1 LGARRNWPGPFS
13 FAFHE
18 SARMTSPG
26 VINWLRIAFI
36 AMIWG
41 SAFMVVRIALRD
53 FEPLTLAAGRITI
66 GAIALYGL
74 MRWRGIALPSVK
86 AVALWRVV
94 LLVGLLSS
102 AIPFALLSWGQQH
115 VPSAFAGMTMA
126 ALPIFVLPLAHFFV
140 PGERIFLRKL
150 IGFGVGFFGAVLL
163 IGTSGLG
170 LAEGPV
176 ETLARFACVAAAF
189 CYACGSIATRQC
201 PPINELAL
209 STSSLILA
217 SVVLLPIALLV
228 EGPPSPP
235 SISGLLAIGYLGLIP
250 TALAFI
256 IKVAV
261 IRSAGPSFM
270 TLTNYQVPV
279 WSVLAG
285 SFFLGETLP
294 ATLFVALALILLGVA
309 IIQANVLRRIFNRG
323 QPPTA

>member
-1 LGARRNWPGPFS
+1 
-13 FAFHE
+13 
-18 SARMTSPG
+18 MTSPG

-86 AVALWRVV
+86 AIALWRVV

-150 IGFGVGFFGAVLL
+150 IGFGVGFVGAVLL

-170 LAEGPV
+170 LAEGPL

-189 CYACGSIATRQC
+189 YYACGSIATRQC

-209 STSSLILA
+209 STGSLILA
-217 SVVLLPIALLV
+217 SVVILPIALLV

-285 SFFLGETLP
+285 SVFLGETLP

>member
-1 LGARRNWPGPFS
+1 
-13 FAFHE
+13 
-18 SARMTSPG
+18 MTSPG
-26 VINWLRIAFI
+26 VMNWLRIAFI

-41 SAFMVVRIALRD
+41 GAFVMVRIALRD

-66 GAIALYGL
+66 GAIALFCL
-74 MRWRGIALPSVK
+74 MRWRSIAVPSFK
-86 AVALWRVV
+86 DIALWRFV

-150 IGFGVGFFGAVLL
+150 IGFGVGFLGAMLL

-170 LAEGPV
+170 VAEGPV
-176 ETLARFACVAAAF
+176 ETLARFACVGAAF

-209 STSSLILA
+209 STGSLILA
-217 SVVLLPIALLV
+217 AVFLLPTALLV
-228 EGPPSPP
+228 EGLPELPSLT
-235 SISGLLAIGYLGLIP
+235 GLLAIGYLGLVP

-285 SFFLGETLP
+285 SLFLGETLP

-309 IIQANVLRRIFNRG
+309 IIQAGVLRRIFSRG
-323 QPPTA
+323 QPPKL

>member
-1 LGARRNWPGPFS
+1 
-13 FAFHE
+13 
-18 SARMTSPG
+18 MTSPG

-86 AVALWRVV
+86 AIALWRVV

-140 PGERIFLRKL
+140 PGERIFLRKF
-150 IGFGVGFFGAVLL
+150 IGFGVGFVGAVLL

-170 LAEGPV
+170 LAEGPL

-209 STSSLILA
+209 STGSLILA

-285 SFFLGETLP
+285 SVFLGETLP

>member
-1 LGARRNWPGPFS
+1 
-13 FAFHE
+13 
-18 SARMTSPG
+18 MTSPG
-26 VINWLRIAFI
+26 EINWLRIAFI

-86 AVALWRVV
+86 AIALWRVV

-126 ALPIFVLPLAHFFV
+126 ALPIFVLPLAYFFV

-150 IGFGVGFFGAVLL
+150 IGFGVGFVGAVLL

-170 LAEGPV
+170 LAEGPL

-209 STSSLILA
+209 STGSLILA

-285 SFFLGETLP
+285 SVFLGETLP

>member
-1 LGARRNWPGPFS
+1 
-13 FAFHE
+13 
-18 SARMTSPG
+18 MTSPG

-36 AMIWG
+36 AMICG

-86 AVALWRVV
+86 AIALWRVV

-150 IGFGVGFFGAVLL
+150 IGFGVGFVGAVLL

-170 LAEGPV
+170 LAEGPL

-209 STSSLILA
+209 STGSLILA

-285 SFFLGETLP
+285 SVFLGETLP

>member
-1 LGARRNWPGPFS
+1 
-13 FAFHE
+13 
-18 SARMTSPG
+18 
-26 VINWLRIAFI
+26 
-36 AMIWG
+36 
-41 SAFMVVRIALRD
+41 MVVRIALRD

-66 GAIALYGL
+66 GAIALFCL
-74 MRWRGIALPSVK
+74 MHWRGIALPSFK
-86 AVALWRVV
+86 DIAVWRFVF
-94 LLVGLLSS
+94 LVGLLSS

-150 IGFGVGFFGAVLL
+150 IGFGVGFLGAMLL
-163 IGTSGLG
+163 IGTGGLG
-170 LAEGPV
+170 IAEGPV
-176 ETLARFACVAAAF
+176 ETLARFACVGAAF

-201 PPINELAL
+201 PPINKLAL
-209 STSSLILA
+209 STGSLILA
-217 SVVLLPIALLV
+217 AAFLLPTALLV
-228 EGPPSPP
+228 EGLPNLPSLT
-235 SISGLLAIGYLGLIP
+235 GLLTIGYLGLVP

-285 SFFLGETLP
+285 SLFLGETLP

-309 IIQANVLRRIFNRG
+309 IIQAGVLRRIFSRG
-323 QPPTA
+323 QPPKV

>member
-1 LGARRNWPGPFS
+1 
-13 FAFHE
+13 
-18 SARMTSPG
+18 
-26 VINWLRIAFI
+26 
-36 AMIWG
+36 
-41 SAFMVVRIALRD
+41 MVVRIALRD
-53 FEPLTLAAGRITI
+53 FEPLTLAAGRISI
-66 GAIALYGL
+66 GAIALFCL
-74 MRWRGIALPSVK
+74 MHWRGIALHSFK
-86 AVALWRVV
+86 NIAVWRFV

-126 ALPIFVLPLAHFFV
+126 ALPIFFLPLAHFFV
-140 PGERIFLRKL
+140 PGERIFLQKL
-150 IGFGVGFFGAVLL
+150 IGFGVGFLGAMLL

-170 LAEGPV
+170 VAEGPV
-176 ETLARFACVAAAF
+176 ETLARFACVGAAF

-209 STSSLILA
+209 STGSLILA
-217 SVVLLPIALLV
+217 AVFLLPIALLI
-228 EGPPSPP
+228 EGLPKLPSLP
-235 SISGLLAIGYLGLIP
+235 GLLAIGYLGLVS

-256 IKVAV
+256 IKVAL

-285 SFFLGETLP
+285 SLFLGETLP

-309 IIQANVLRRIFNRG
+309 IIQAGVLRHIFSRG
-323 QPPTA
+323 QPPKV

>member
-1 LGARRNWPGPFS
+1 
-13 FAFHE
+13 
-18 SARMTSPG
+18 MTSPG

-41 SAFMVVRIALRD
+41 SAFMVVRIAVRG

-86 AVALWRVV
+86 AIALWRVV

-140 PGERIFLRKL
+140 PGDRIFLRKP
-150 IGFGVGFFGAVLL
+150 IGFGVGFVGAVLL

-170 LAEGPV
+170 LAEGPL

-189 CYACGSIATRQC
+189 YYACGSIATRQC

-209 STSSLILA
+209 STGSLILA

-228 EGPPSPP
+228 EGPPSPH

-285 SFFLGETLP
+285 SVFLGETLP

>member
-1 LGARRNWPGPFS
+1 
-13 FAFHE
+13 
-18 SARMTSPG
+18 MTSPG

-41 SAFMVVRIALRD
+41 GAFMVVRMALRD
-53 FEPLTLAAGRITI
+53 FQPLTLAAGRITI

-74 MRWRGIALPSVK
+74 MRWRGIALPSFK
-86 AVALWRVV
+86 DIALWRFV

-140 PGERIFLRKL
+140 PSERIFLRKL
-150 IGFGVGFFGAVLL
+150 IGFGVGFLGAMLL
-163 IGTSGLG
+163 ISTSGLG
-170 LAEGPV
+170 VAEGPV
-176 ETLARFACVAAAF
+176 ETLARFACVGAAF

-209 STSSLILA
+209 STGSLILA
-217 SVVLLPIALLV
+217 AVFLLPTALLV
-228 EGPPSPP
+228 EGLPNLPSLT
-235 SISGLLAIGYLGLIP
+235 GLLTIGYLGLVP

-285 SFFLGETLP
+285 SLFLGETLP
-294 ATLFVALALILLGVA
+294 ATLFVALASILLGVA
-309 IIQANVLRRIFNRG
+309 IIQAGVLRRIFSRG
-323 QPPTA
+323 QPPKL

>member
-1 LGARRNWPGPFS
+1 
-13 FAFHE
+13 
-18 SARMTSPG
+18 
-26 VINWLRIAFI
+26 
-36 AMIWG
+36 
-41 SAFMVVRIALRD
+41 MVVRIALRD

-66 GAIALYGL
+66 GAIALFCL
-74 MRWRGIALPSVK
+74 MHWRGIALPSFK
-86 AVALWRVV
+86 DIAVWRFV

-150 IGFGVGFFGAVLL
+150 IGFGVGFLGAMLL

-170 LAEGPV
+170 VAEGPV
-176 ETLARFACVAAAF
+176 ETLARFACVGAAF

-209 STSSLILA
+209 STGSLILA
-217 SVVLLPIALLV
+217 AVFLLPTALLV
-228 EGPPSPP
+228 EGLPELPSLT
-235 SISGLLAIGYLGLIP
+235 GLLAIGYLGFVP

-285 SFFLGETLP
+285 SLFLGETLP

-309 IIQANVLRRIFNRG
+309 IIQADVLRRIFFRG
-323 QPPTA
+323 QPPKV

>member
-41 SAFMVVRIALRD
+41 SAFMVVRIAVRG

-86 AVALWRVV
+86 AIALWRVV

-140 PGERIFLRKL
+140 PGERIFLRKP
-150 IGFGVGFFGAVLL
+150 IGFGVGFVGAVLL

-170 LAEGPV
+170 LAEGPL

-189 CYACGSIATRQC
+189 YYACGSIATRQC

-209 STSSLILA
+209 STGSLILA

-285 SFFLGETLP
+285 SVFLGETLP

>member
-1 LGARRNWPGPFS
+1 
-13 FAFHE
+13 
-18 SARMTSPG
+18 MTSPG

-41 SAFMVVRIALRD
+41 GAFMVVRMALRD
-53 FEPLTLAAGRITI
+53 FQPLTLAAGRITI

-74 MRWRGIALPSVK
+74 MRWRGIALPSFK
-86 AVALWRVV
+86 DIALWRFV

-150 IGFGVGFFGAVLL
+150 IGFGVGFLGAVLL

-170 LAEGPV
+170 VAEGPV

-209 STSSLILA
+209 STGSLILA
-217 SVVLLPIALLV
+217 AMVLLALLV
-228 EGPPSPP
+228 EGPPNLP

-285 SFFLGETLP
+285 SLFLGETLP

-309 IIQANVLRRIFNRG
+309 IIQAGVLRRIFNRG
-323 QPPTA
+323 QPPKV

>member
-1 LGARRNWPGPFS
+1 
-13 FAFHE
+13 
-18 SARMTSPG
+18 

-41 SAFMVVRIALRD
+41 SAFMVVRIAVRG

-86 AVALWRVV
+86 AIALWRVV

-150 IGFGVGFFGAVLL
+150 IGFGVGFVGAVLL

-170 LAEGPV
+170 LAEGPL

-209 STSSLILA
+209 STGSLILA

-285 SFFLGETLP
+285 SVFLGETLP

>member
-1 LGARRNWPGPFS
+1 
-13 FAFHE
+13 
-18 SARMTSPG
+18 MTSPG

-41 SAFMVVRIALRD
+41 SAFMVVRIAVRG

-86 AVALWRVV
+86 AIALWRVV

-140 PGERIFLRKL
+140 PGERIFLRKP
-150 IGFGVGFFGAVLL
+150 IGFGVGFVGAVLL

-170 LAEGPV
+170 LAEGPL

-189 CYACGSIATRQC
+189 YYACGSIATRQC

-209 STSSLILA
+209 STGSLILA

-285 SFFLGETLP
+285 SVFLGETLP